1 MSLPGPKQP
10 PTSDLVSITTPLP
23 QPLNNATTVNEA
35 LIETANSL
43 GSGGGG
49 AVESVNGKV
58 GIVNLTTA
66 DIDDSNNKRY
76 VTESEKTKLSNL
88 SGTNSGDQDSSSV
101 LLSAALP
108 APLASETTVQGALAS
123 IAPYLGD
130 TGSGEAILHTFT
142 FSGLPWS
149 IGAQLRPTNIGWVA
163 AQGNTIANA
172 TNVWTVVAKD
182 GDDYTVCKAGRVTI
196 PSHGLGSVG
205 QLMYLSATAAG
216 GLTST
221 KPVGTNSNFLGFFLP
236 VIQVV
241 DANTIDVLG
250 YGYPQETNLLAR
262 HVVSSTPQS
271 IIFSGFSLNAL
282 KNRLRFEMQL
292 QFNTTGGSLYWSV
305 LNSTNQRTR
314 REEVNATSS
323 SGGTITVTSDLIYF
337 NSASPSSVYLT
348 AEWRKVGT
356 YYYIESS
363 LKYGDNRFSRY
374 FQIFNLSQGS
384 DITQIGL
391 WYPDA
396 GKNFV
401 VGTEVEVYAD

>member
-1 MSLPGPKQP
+1 MSLPGPNQP
-10 PTSDLVSITTPLP
+10 PTSDSVSITTPLP

-43 GSGGGG
+43 GEGD

-58 GIVNLTTA
+58 GDVNLTTA

-76 VTESEKTKLSNL
+76 VTESEKTKLSNT
-88 SGTNSGDQDSSSV
+88 SGTNSGDQNSSSV
-101 LLSAALP
+101 LLSSALP

-123 IAPYLGD
+123 IAPYLV
-130 TGSGEAILHTFT
+130 GSGAGEAILHTFT
-142 FSGLPWS
+142 FSGTPWS
-149 IGAQLRPTNIGWVA
+149 IGTQLRPTNSGWVA

-262 HVVSSTPQS
+262 HAVSDSTQS
-271 IIFSGFSLNAL
+271 ITFSGFSLNAL
-282 KNRLRFEMQL
+282 KNKLRFEANL
-292 QFNTTGGSLYWSV
+292 VFGFDGSDLYWDV
-305 LNSTNQRTR
+305 PNSTNANT
-314 REEVNATSS
+314 REERLLSGSSAGRTVSTTPNLVYVSSFPTSSCYLTAKWRKAGSYYFIESTLMNINTVFRKYFQTFNLS
-323 SGGTITVTSDLIYF
+323 SGGDITSISLWYAGNPTFFAGTEIE
-337 NSASPSSVYLT
+337 VYL
-348 AEWRKVGT
+348 
-356 YYYIESS
+356 
-363 LKYGDNRFSRY
+363 D
-374 FQIFNLSQGS
+374 
-384 DITQIGL
+384 
-391 WYPDA
+391 
-396 GKNFV
+396 
-401 VGTEVEVYAD
+401 